1 MLQLKNNTPF
11 QSSIFVFPNEQGID
25 TLYVV
30 VKATFAVGDCIE
42 VAETQRPVV
51 MADEPWGEPGKSSVK
66 YASEAHLSK
75 PATDVVLVG
84 EACAPDGRRV
94 TQLDV
99 LVAVAEKKK
108 TVRVFGGRRWE
119 KRFLAMR
126 MTDAAPFDSM
136 PLTYERAFGGLHVVD
151 QEKNKIMFEPRNPVG
166 CGFAGKRNR
175 TEIDGMK
182 LPNLEDPSQLI
193 TKPSQTPKP
202 AGFGFIS
209 PAWEPR
215 RSFAGTYDEAWQ
227 KKRAPYLPDDFQR
240 RHFNGAH
247 PDLIFVRYLTGG
259 ETIEVLNASP
269 RGPFRLKVPFC
280 QVRTTLRV
288 VGKVET
294 IPLNL
299 ETVLLEPSAANLC
312 LTWRAAFPC
321 DKKALKIEQ
330 VELKLEELELFGRAA

>member
-1 MLQLKNNTPF
+1 MLQLKNDTPF
-11 QSSIFVFPNEQGID
+11 KSSIFVFPNVQGID

-30 VKATFAVGDCIE
+30 VKATFAVGEYIE

-51 MADEPWGEPGKSSVK
+51 VADEPWGEPGKSSVK

-75 PATDVVLVG
+75 PSTDVVLVG

-99 LVAVAEKKK
+99 SVAVAEKRKM
-108 TVRVFGGRRWE
+108 VYVFGDRRWE
-119 KRFLAMR
+119 KGFFGLR
-126 MTDAAPFDSM
+126 MTDPARFEWM

-166 CGFAGKRNR
+166 CGFTGKRNR

-193 TKPSQTPKP
+193 TKPSHKPEP

-215 RSFAGTYDEAWQ
+215 KAFAGTYDDAWQ
-227 KKRAPYLPDDFQR
+227 KKTCALPSR
-240 RHFNGAH
+240 
-247 PDLIFVRYLTGG
+247 
-259 ETIEVLNASP
+259 
-269 RGPFRLKVPFC
+269 
-280 QVRTTLRV
+280 
-288 VGKVET
+288 
-294 IPLNL
+294 
-299 ETVLLEPSAANLC
+299 
-312 LTWRAAFPC
+312 
-321 DKKALKIEQ
+321 
-330 VELKLEELELFGRAA
+330 